1 MADTKTP
8 LKTNSAYRNYKCK
21 FCGAVFHTDIKY
33 SNCVKCGKKYPV
45 SPVEEKEDTPEI
57 TE

>member
-8 LKTNSAYRNYKCK
+8 LKTSSSYREYKCK
-21 FCGAVFHTDIKY
+21 YCGAVFHTDVKY

-45 SPVEEKEDTPEI
+45 SLVEEGANIPEV